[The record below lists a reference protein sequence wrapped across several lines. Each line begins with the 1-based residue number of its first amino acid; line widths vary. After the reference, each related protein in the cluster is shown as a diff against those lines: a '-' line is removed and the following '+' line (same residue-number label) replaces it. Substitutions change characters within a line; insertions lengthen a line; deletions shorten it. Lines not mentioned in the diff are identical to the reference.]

1 MRYGEIISEAVGITW
16 RNKFL
21 WFFGFF
27 AGAGGSFNFPGGGG
41 NVGGPGG
48 GPGGLPGPLSDIGRW
63 ISDNLAL
70 FLTVTITLVV
80 IIGLALI
87 ALSIISQAALADS
100 VTAID
105 RGESRRFGST
115 WRAGT
120 ANFWRV
126 LGLKILLLLI
136 SLGISLA
143 LALVIGLPILGVF
156 LATESVAARVITVVL
171 AVLAA
176 IALLIVIFIPF
187 AVISQ
192 WALRRLVVDRERIG
206 VSIGGGFGLFRR
218 NIGRSLLVWLIQ
230 LGLMLGAGIAMIVVL
245 IVFGLVLVGPAF
257 LLANADYTAAAIAVG
272 SVGGMVLLAIFL
284 VLSAILGTFNSSYW
298 TLAYLR
304 ITAPAMPET
313 TLDPV

>member
-27 AGAGGSFNFPGGGG
+27 AGAGGSFNFPGGG

-48 GPGGLPGPLSDIGRW
+48 GPGGMPGPLSDIGRW
-63 ISDNLAL
+63 ISDNLVL

-80 IIGLALI
+80 VIGLVLI

-100 VTAID
+100 VAAID

-136 SLGISLA
+136 SLGLTLA

-156 LATESVAARVITVVL
+156 VATESVAARIVTVVL
-171 AVLAA
+171 AVLAT
-176 IALLIVIFIPF
+176 IALLILIFIPF

-192 WALRRLVVDRERIG
+192 WALRRLVLDRERIG
-206 VSIGGGFGLFRR
+206 ASIGGGFGLFRR

-245 IVFGLVLVGPAF
+245 IILGLVLVGPAF
-257 LLANADYTAAAIAVG
+257 LLGNAAYTTAAIAVG
-272 SVGGMVLLAIFL
+272 VVGGVVLLAVFF

-304 ITAPAMPET
+304 LTAPET
-313 TLDPV
+313 TTARV